1 MYSRSYPSVLFGPD
15 ITASPHTQNSEP
27 EPDEPEFFG
36 DLNLDQI
43 VGAVIAGRAEYRLA
57 PFFHTLLGSVD
68 AIAYRH
74 EVMRD
79 LRRSDVRGCVT
90 SFADEMRSMRA
101 HLAQSNKLYY
111 AHQRK
116 SWWFDATR
124 IYAGAVRRLVED
136 LDATSPRSR
145 GLLAFREHVRE
156 YAASAAFTRLVDDAR
171 TVRGLLGTVSYCMHI
186 AGNRVTVTRY
196 DGETDYGDEVVGTFE
211 KFKRGEV
218 KSYRAKF
225 PHYAEM
231 NHVEAQVLDL
241 VARLYPDVFAA
252 MDRYRERH
260 RDYLAPSVAAFDREI
275 QFYLA
280 YLEHIE
286 RLEAAGL
293 AFCFPEVS
301 DGSKEVFARDTFDLA
316 LADKLVIEEKPIVGN
331 DLHLADPER
340 IFVVSGPN
348 QGGKTTF
355 ARAFGQLH
363 YLARLGLPVPG
374 SSARTFLFDRMFSH
388 FERGENLRDL
398 HGKLQD
404 DLVRIHAI
412 LQAATPRSVLVIN
425 EIFNSTA
432 LDDAVWLGT
441 KVLERVIRLDL
452 LCVCVTFLDELASL
466 GASTVSMASTVDPDD
481 PAIRTYKVERRP
493 ADGLAYAL
501 AVAEKH
507 RLTYDTLR
515 ERVGGGAS

>member
-1 MYSRSYPSVLFGPD
+1 MNQGPYPSVLFGPE
-15 ITASPHTQNSEP
+15 SRSNSHP

-36 DLNLDQI
+36 DLHLDQI
-43 VGAVIAGRAEYRLA
+43 VGAVIAGRKEYRLA
-57 PFFHTLLGSVD
+57 PFFHTPLGSVD

-74 EVMRD
+74 EVMVD
-79 LRRSDVRGCVT
+79 LRRAEVRCCVT

-101 HLAQSNKLYY
+101 HLIQSDKLYY
-111 AHQRK
+111 AHQK
-116 SWWFDATR
+116 KGWWFDASR
-124 IYAGAVRRLVED
+124 IYAGAVRRLVAD
-136 LDATSPRSR
+136 LDGVSPRSR
-145 GLLAFREHVRE
+145 GLLAFREHLRG
-156 YAASAAFTRLVDDAR
+156 YASSAAFTGLVDDAR
-171 TVRGLLGTVSYCMHI
+171 KVQELLDTVTYCVHI

-196 DGETDYGDEVVGTFE
+196 EDEVDYGDEVVATFE

-225 PHYAEM
+225 SHYADM

-241 VARLYPDVFAA
+241 VARLYPEAFAA

-260 RDYLAPSVAAFDREI
+260 RDHLDPSVAAFDREM

-280 YLEHIE
+280 YLEHME
-286 RLEAAGL
+286 RLERAGL

-301 DGSKEVFARDTFDLA
+301 DGSKEVFARETFDLA
-316 LADKLVIEEKPIVGN
+316 LADKLTIEKKPVVRN
-331 DLHLADPER
+331 DFHLAGPER

-355 ARAFGQLH
+355 ARTFGQLH

-404 DLVRIHAI
+404 DLLRIHAI
-412 LQAATPRSVLVIN
+412 LDGATPRGIVIIN

-432 LDDAVWLGT
+432 LDDAIWLGT
-441 KVLERVIRLDL
+441 KVLERVIELDL
-452 LCVCVTFLDELASL
+452 LCVCVTFIDELASL
-466 GASTVSMASTVDPDD
+466 GASTVSVASTVDPDD
-481 PAIRTYKVERRP
+481 PAIRTYKVERKP

-501 AVAEKH
+501 AVAEKY
-507 RLTYDTLR
+507 RLTYDKLV
-515 ERVGGGAS
+515 ERVAGGAS

>member
-1 MYSRSYPSVLFGPD
+1 MFQRPFPSVLFGPD
-15 ITASPHTQNSEP
+15 QTSNSHP
-27 EPDEPEFFG
+27 EPDEPEYFA
-36 DLNLDQI
+36 DLNLGQI
-43 VGAVIAGRAEYRLA
+43 VGTVIAGRTEYRLA
-57 PFFHTLLGSVD
+57 PLFHTPLDSVD
-68 AIAYRH
+68 AISYRH

-79 LRRSDVRGCVT
+79 LRRADVRGCVT
-90 SFADEMRSMRA
+90 SFADEMRSMRE
-101 HLAQSNKLYY
+101 HLTQSNKLYY
-111 AHQRK
+111 PRQKK

-124 IYAGAVRRLVED
+124 IYVRAVWRLVDD
-136 LDATSPRSR
+136 LDRVSPRSR
-145 GLLAFREHVRE
+145 GLLAIRGHLHD
-156 YAASAAFTRLVDDAR
+156 YATSAVFTRLGDDAR
-171 TVRGLLGTVSYCMHI
+171 KVQELLATVIYRLHI

-196 DGETDYGDEVVGTFE
+196 DGEVDYGDEVVATFE
-211 KFKRGEV
+211 RFKRGEV

-225 PHYAEM
+225 SNYAEM
-231 NHVEAQVLDL
+231 NHVEAQVLDC

-260 RDYLAPSVAAFDREI
+260 RDYLDPSVAAFDREI

-286 RLEAAGL
+286 RLEQAGL

-301 DGSKEVFARDTFDLA
+301 ERSKHVFARDTFDLA
-316 LADKLVIEEKPIVGN
+316 LADKLVIQKEPVVRN
-331 DLHLADPER
+331 DFHLVAPER

-363 YLARLGLPVPG
+363 YLARLGLPIPG

-398 HGKLQD
+398 HGELQD
-404 DLVRIHAI
+404 DLLRIHAI
-412 LQAATPRSVLVIN
+412 LDAATPRSVVVIN

-441 KVLERVIRLDL
+441 KVLEQLIRLDL
-452 LCVCVTFLDELASL
+452 LCVCVTFIDELASL
-466 GASTVSMASTVDPDD
+466 GASTVSVASTVDPGD
-481 PAIRTYKVERRP
+481 PAIRTYKLERKP

-501 AVAEKH
+501 AVAEKY
-507 RLTYDTLR
+507 RLTYDMLL
-515 ERVGGGAS
+515 ERVEGATS